1 MVGITLTPE
10 QLRSAPL
17 DVRRWIE
24 RELAASLGLRPGEV
38 SAAQPQPEHLV
49 ACTLEEA
56 AAVLSLIQGMF
67 PVVNVFFELG
77 RQGASVGSEGLEAF
91 RLADILRHTRLQN
104 MSQVTAFLD
113 IINQAVRRVRADP
126 AATLYV
132 LARDVFVSGPSRPEP
147 YPTPKDNFVHR
158 VFPFHRIN
166 ERLCSYAYLYL
177 YCGHPLHPSKA
188 GNRRNRPDVCSR
200 PC

>member
-10 QLRSAPL
+10 QIRSAPL

-104 MSQVTAFLD
+104 MSQVIAFLD

-132 LARDVFVSGPSRPEP
+132 LDSRGDCIVAAQTQQNVSRLWHQVIGGPEPSGEQVARSGGTKAEASAPETGPSGLQDREA
-147 YPTPKDNFVHR
+147 TRSADA
-158 VFPFHRIN
+158 
-166 ERLCSYAYLYL
+166 L
-177 YCGHPLHPSKA
+177 
-188 GNRRNRPDVCSR
+188 
-200 PC
+200 

>member
-10 QLRSAPL
+10 QIRSAPL

-132 LARDVFVSGPSRPEP
+132 LDSRGDCIVAAQTQQNVSRLWHQVIGGPEPSGEQVAQSGGTKAEASAPETGPSGLQDREA
-147 YPTPKDNFVHR
+147 TRSADA
-158 VFPFHRIN
+158 
-166 ERLCSYAYLYL
+166 L
-177 YCGHPLHPSKA
+177 
-188 GNRRNRPDVCSR
+188 
-200 PC
+200 

>member
-10 QLRSAPL
+10 QIRSAPL

-77 RQGASVGSEGLEAF
+77 RQGASIGSEGLEAF

-104 MSQVTAFLD
+104 MSQVMAFLD

-132 LARDVFVSGPSRPEP
+132 LDSRGDCIVAAQTQQNVSRLWHQVIGGPESSGEQPGQNSEAKAQVPVPETGPSDFQDREA
-147 YPTPKDNFVHR
+147 T
-158 VFPFHRIN
+158 
-166 ERLCSYAYLYL
+166 
-177 YCGHPLHPSKA
+177 
-188 GNRRNRPDVCSR
+188 SR
-200 PC
+200 ADAL

>member
-10 QLRSAPL
+10 QIRSAPL

-24 RELAASLGLRPGEV
+24 RELAASLGLRPSEV

-132 LARDVFVSGPSRPEP
+132 LDSRGDCIVAAQTQQNVSRLWHQVIGGPEPSGEQVAQSGGTKAEASAPETGPSGLQDREA
-147 YPTPKDNFVHR
+147 TRSADA
-158 VFPFHRIN
+158 
-166 ERLCSYAYLYL
+166 L
-177 YCGHPLHPSKA
+177 
-188 GNRRNRPDVCSR
+188 
-200 PC
+200 

>member
-132 LARDVFVSGPSRPEP
+132 LDSRGDCIVAAQTQQNVSRLWHQVIGGPESSGEQVAQSGGTKAEAPAPETGPS
-147 YPTPKDNFVHR
+147 
-158 VFPFHRIN
+158 
-166 ERLCSYAYLYL
+166 
-177 YCGHPLHPSKA
+177 GLHDREATRSA
-188 GNRRNRPDVCSR
+188 DAL
-200 PC
+200 

>member
-132 LARDVFVSGPSRPEP
+132 LDSRGDCIVAAQTQQNVSRLWRQVIGGPESSGEQVAQSGGTKAEAPAPETGPSGLQDREA
-147 YPTPKDNFVHR
+147 TRSADA
-158 VFPFHRIN
+158 
-166 ERLCSYAYLYL
+166 L
-177 YCGHPLHPSKA
+177 
-188 GNRRNRPDVCSR
+188 
-200 PC
+200 